1 MIQQGSTVK
10 VHYTGRFT
18 NGDVFDTSSGK
29 DPLYF
34 QIGAGQ
40 IIPGFE
46 NALIGKKIGDTVTV
60 NIKPEEA
67 YGPVREELLVKVPKD
82 KLPGPVEI
90 GQSLQAVSDDNQ
102 PVQVIVTEVHEDY
115 VIIDG
120 NHPLAG
126 EELVFDIEVVE
137 AN

>member
-10 VHYTGRFT
+10 VHYTGKFT

-46 NALIGKKIGDTVTV
+46 NALIGKKVGDLVTI

-67 YGPVREELLVKVPKD
+67 YGSVREELIVKVPLD
-82 KLPGPVEI
+82 KLPGPVQI
-90 GQSLQAVSDDNQ
+90 GQTLQAVADDNQ
-102 PVQVIVTEVHEDY
+102 PVQVLVTEVYEDH
-115 VIIDG
+115 VVVDG

>member
-29 DPLYF
+29 DPLNF

-40 IIPGFE
+40 IITGFE
-46 NALIGKKIGDTVTV
+46 NALIGRNIGEMLTV

-67 YGPVREELLVKVPKD
+67 YGPLREELIVKVPLD
-82 KLPGPVEI
+82 RMPGPVEI
-90 GQSLQAVSDDNQ
+90 GQSLQAISDDNQ
-102 PVQVIVTEVHEDY
+102 PVQVIVTSVNEDH
-115 VIIDG
+115 VVVDG

-126 EELVFDIEVVE
+126 EELVFDIEIVE
-137 AN
+137 VA

>member
-29 DPLYF
+29 DPLNF

-46 NALIGKKIGDTVTV
+46 NALIGRNIGEMLTV

-67 YGPVREELLVKVPKD
+67 YGPLREELIVKVPLD
-82 KLPGPVEI
+82 RMPGPVEI
-90 GQSLQAVSDDNQ
+90 GQSLQAISDDNQ
-102 PVQVIVTEVHEDY
+102 PVQVIVTSVNEDH
-115 VIIDG
+115 VVVDG

-126 EELVFDIEVVE
+126 EELVFDIEIVE
-137 AN
+137 VA

>member
-46 NALIGKKIGDTVTV
+46 NALIGKKTGDSLTV
-60 NIKPEEA
+60 NIQPEEA
-67 YGPVREELLVKVPKD
+67 YGHVKSELLVKVPLD

-90 GQSLQAVSDDNQ
+90 GQTLQAISDDNQ
-102 PVQVIVTEVHEDY
+102 PVQVIVTDIKEDH
-115 VIIDG
+115 VVVDA

-126 EELVFDIEVVE
+126 EELVFDIEIVE
-137 AN
+137 VN

>member
-1 MIQQGSTVK
+1 MIQKGSTVK

>member
-46 NALIGKKIGDTVTV
+46 NALIGKKIGDNVTV